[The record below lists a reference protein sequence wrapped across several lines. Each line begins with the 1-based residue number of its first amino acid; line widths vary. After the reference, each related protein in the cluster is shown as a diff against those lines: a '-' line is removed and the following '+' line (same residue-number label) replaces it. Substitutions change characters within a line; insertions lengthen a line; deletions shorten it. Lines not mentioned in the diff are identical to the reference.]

1 MRVWLGMV
9 TGGLLLLGTTRAHAQ
24 CTMDTE
30 CKGDR
35 VCDAGQCVSPPSA
48 TAPMVEQPSGS
59 AVRARAPT
67 YVLPLAEEKPIRM
80 ETTRRSKPLMVGGI
94 VTTALA
100 PGALLLAYITLLQKS
115 MCVIDNTDYSSSSY
129 SSEKARAEQICGDRY
144 DTRMFASLG
153 AAAVFVIVGVPMIV
167 IGAKS
172 VPVNPTATQEAAI
185 GPWVTPTA
193 AGLSLRLKM

>member
-1 MRVWLGMV
+1 
-9 TGGLLLLGTTRAHAQ
+9 
-24 CTMDTE
+24 MDTE

-48 TAPMVEQPSGS
+48 SAPMVEQPSGS
-59 AVRARAPT
+59 AVRARPPT

-100 PGALLLAYITLLQKS
+100 PGALLLAYITFLQKS
-115 MCVIDNTDYSSSSY
+115 MCVIDHTDYSYSSSS
-129 SSEKARAEQICGDRY
+129 SSSSSAAQAQQFCDDKY
-144 DTRMFASLG
+144 DTRLFASLG
-153 AAAVFVIVGVPMIV
+153 AAAGFVLVGVPMIV

-172 VPVNPTATQEAAI
+172 VPVNPRATQEAAI